1 MFINLHPDPKLNEA
15 RVTEYSQA
23 FIIHFHS
30 ASLFYSYINIYMFS
44 ISIHITLNLLLSF
57 FNFSICYCIW
67 QRNYFRNLTTPLRE
81 GGEQYVR
88 EKPGQR
94 VGDDDTSPGPTVTL
108 PLPRVSSVFFPP
120 TPLDHQP
127 PPPRDFQFHPKS
139 PVSGTPQQC
148 YPIFLALQASSW

>member
-57 FNFSICYCIW
+57 LISLYAIASGKE
-67 QRNYFRNLTTPLRE
+67 TTLE
-81 GGEQYVR
+81 
-88 EKPGQR
+88 
-94 VGDDDTSPGPTVTL
+94 T
-108 PLPRVSSVFFPP
+108 
-120 TPLDHQP
+120 
-127 PPPRDFQFHPKS
+127 
-139 PVSGTPQQC
+139 
-148 YPIFLALQASSW
+148 